1 MSYSSHAE
9 LNAEGMLVEYTSIIS
24 VVNIIDMSCNN
35 LSGVM
40 PEEITNLSTLVT
52 LDLSWNQL
60 TGMIPEKLEAVR
72 RS

>member
-1 MSYSSHAE
+1 
-9 LNAEGMLVEYTSIIS
+9 
-24 VVNIIDMSCNN
+24 
-35 LSGVM
+35 M

>member
-9 LNAEGMLVEYTSIIS
+9 LNAEGRLVEYTSIIS
-24 VVNIIDMSCNN
+24 VVNIIDLSCNN